1 MKSKALILLSGFMF
15 VMLAGWTSFLFAAD
29 IKLVFRF
36 NDPEAKEMR
45 EALDVFEKNN
55 PASFKNPLYSF
66 RADMKMYS
74 EMLRGKITF

>member
-55 PASFKNPLYSF
+55 PGKQYAN
-66 RADMKMYS
+66 RRNKM
-74 EMLRGKITF
+74 